1 MEAERKN
8 RKNRMTHRLSLKIL
22 WLLIGVVVIG
32 GVYCLSLYDVD
43 EVVVSESKTFFEFVR
58 TVLK

>member
-1 MEAERKN
+1 MVAERKSM
-8 RKNRMTHRLSLKIL
+8 KAQIKINVM
-22 WLLIGVVVIG
+22 WMVVGVIIMG
-32 GVYCLSLYDVD
+32 GVYFLSYYDVD

>member
-1 MEAERKN
+1 MFVG
-8 RKNRMTHRLSLKIL
+8 IL
-22 WLLIGVVVIG
+22 IIG
-32 GVYCLSLYDVD
+32 GIYCLSYYDVD